1 MSEKIIDKLNAKIAE
16 GKTFFSFEYF
26 PPKTEEGVQ
35 NLKERQ
41 MRMAALGP
49 TFCDITWG
57 AGGSTADVTLDVAR
71 NMQQEVGVETM
82 MHLTC
87 TNMPV
92 EKLQE
97 ALAKAKEYGIRN
109 ILALRGDPP
118 HGQDHFEVVEGGL
131 SCALDLVKYIRSEH
145 GDYFGIGVSG
155 YPEAHPDVITD
166 DPEQMKK
173 NYWGDIDYLKQKLE
187 AGADFVVT
195 QLFYDVDRYL
205 LYVKDCRSVGIT
217 APILPGVMPVM
228 TYGGFKRMTSFCKT
242 AVPQHISDT
251 LEAIK
256 GSDEAVKAYG
266 LSLGTMMCQQLL
278 LGGAPGLHMYT
289 LNLERSAVAILENV
303 GLIPKAAPKAE
314 GEQQADGVK
323 A

>member
-1 MSEKIIDKLNAKIAE
+1 MARIIDKLNAKIDAGE
-16 GKTFFSFEYF
+16 LFFSFEYF
-26 PPKTEEGVQ
+26 PPKTDEGVA

-41 MRMAALGP
+41 TRMAALGP

-71 NMQQEVGVETM
+71 AMQQEVGVETM

-92 EKLQE
+92 DKLKD
-97 ALAKAKEYGIRN
+97 ALTKAKEYGICN

-118 HGQDHFEVVEGGL
+118 KGQDHFEQVEGGFA
-131 SCALDLVKYIRSEH
+131 CALDLVKYIRAEH

-155 YPEAHPDVITD
+155 YPEAHPDVIVED
-166 DPEQMKK
+166 GEQMHK
-173 NYWGDIDYLKQKLE
+173 NYWADIEYLKKKID

-195 QLFYDVDRYL
+195 QLFYDVDRYQQF
-205 LYVKDCRSVGIT
+205 VKDCRSVGISC
-217 APILPGVMPVM
+217 PILPGVMPIM

-242 AVPQHISDT
+242 AVPQHVADT

-256 GSDEAVKAYG
+256 DNEAAVKAYG
-266 LSLGTMMCQQLL
+266 ISLGTMMCQRLL
-278 LGGAPGLHMYT
+278 AGGAPGLHMYT

-303 GLIPKAAPKAE
+303 GLVPKKEAAKADR
-314 GEQQADGVK
+314 QLAK
-323 A
+323 SP